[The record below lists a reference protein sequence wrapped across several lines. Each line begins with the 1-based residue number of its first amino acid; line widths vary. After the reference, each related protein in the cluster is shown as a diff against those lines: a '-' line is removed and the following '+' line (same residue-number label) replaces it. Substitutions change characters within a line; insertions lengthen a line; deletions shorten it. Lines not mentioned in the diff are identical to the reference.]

1 MRGGAWWGPDEALC
15 SDTESEE
22 IILPENDS
30 DRAFIDDELPDPED
44 ADEGYINHIR
54 QMAGIDRPAAEKRP
68 ASPAMADLDVAPP
81 KKTKHQARTARYTNW
96 VFTLN
101 NYHEK
106 MMPRFNKIKMQWLRY
121 GEEQGDEGTPHLQ
134 GCVVLLKNKKSSFQN
149 IINGE
154 TFGEWAKECHWE
166 RMKGTIAQ
174 NLEYTG
180 KEATEDPTKLHEW
193 GTKPLTNTERN
204 KKGAAASK
212 ETMKEVIEAAERGD
226 LEWIK
231 SEHPGHYLRYMK
243 QIEKIKMS
251 KVVESTTAT
260 HSTLEN
266 YWIHGDTGSG
276 KTRAVREM
284 IPDKDLYL
292 KGQNKWWDHYEGE
305 KYVLIDDYS
314 PEWNEKYFL
323 KNWADHYSFSAEY
336 KGGSLKRMNPK
347 HIIVTSNYKIE
358 EAGFLEKDIEPM
370 MRRFKRGNAQWFIDT
385 FKVE

>member
-68 ASPAMADLDVAPP
+68 ASPAMADLDVAPT
-81 KKTKHQARTARYTNW
+81 KKSKHQARTARYTNW

-193 GTKPLTNTERN
+193 GVKPLTNTERN

-212 ETMKEVIEAAERGD
+212 ETMKEVIAAAERGD

-243 QIEKIKMS
+243 QIEKVRMLAL
-251 KVVESTTAT
+251 VDQTTET

-276 KTRAVREM
+276 KTRAVREK

-292 KGQNKWWDHYEGE
+292 KGQHKWWDHYEGE
-305 KYVLIDDYS
+305 
-314 PEWNEKYFL
+314 
-323 KNWADHYSFSAEY
+323 
-336 KGGSLKRMNPK
+336 
-347 HIIVTSNYKIE
+347 
-358 EAGFLEKDIEPM
+358 
-370 MRRFKRGNAQWFIDT
+370 
-385 FKVE
+385 